1 MSELDLLRKIADLEA
16 RLARLESA
24 GAPYTTT
31 SAGAMT
37 TPALNVGSATGAAT
51 GGVFTQA
58 SANNQY
64 VLRFNDTSGNNRAGY
79 QYQSDGTY
87 DADLRNASGTTT
99 IGLDGSA
106 GTISLSGGLNVGS
119 ATGATTGQVI
129 SSGEGRFQDAVEF
142 GYYNSRAFVQG
153 YKRSTAAYLAID
165 FYTGSGGPQA
175 TLDSSALSLKGGINL
190 GTATTAPAGGLAL
203 QDGIT
208 APAATAGAAK
218 IYVDTADGDLKV
230 IFGDGTIKTIAT
242 DT

>member
-37 TPALNVGSATGAAT
+37 TPA
-51 GGVFTQA
+51 
-58 SANNQY
+58 
-64 VLRFNDTSGNNRAGY
+64 
-79 QYQSDGTY
+79 
-87 DADLRNASGTTT
+87 
-99 IGLDGSA
+99 
-106 GTISLSGGLNVGS
+106 LNVGS